1 MDSLSKSAEKLTL
14 LNPVDDSIVVDD
26 VQIAAKEDIDHAVA
40 IAQKAFQQ
48 GPWATFTGSQRAAC
62 LNKLADLVE
71 RDAERLAYAES
82 LPTGRPIAGI
92 IHFDLA
98 HMAQVYRCKHARL
111 SLLGGLVWKY

>member
-26 VQIAAKEDIDHAVA
+26 VQIAAQEDIDHAVA
-40 IAQKAFQQ
+40 LAKMAFQQ

-92 IHFDLA
+92 IHFDLV
-98 HMAQVYRCKHARL
+98 HMVQVYRCKQRDCP
-111 SLLGGLVWKY
+111 